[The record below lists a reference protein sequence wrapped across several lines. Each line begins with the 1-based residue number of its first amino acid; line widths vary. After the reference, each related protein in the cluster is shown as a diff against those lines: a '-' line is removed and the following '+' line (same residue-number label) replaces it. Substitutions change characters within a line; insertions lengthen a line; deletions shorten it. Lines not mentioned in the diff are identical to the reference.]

1 MGHPPNAMPDDVI
14 AVAMSYDASGRYG
27 TDAPFTNGLGGYFAG
42 GEWKLDATHNELATV
57 SNGGTK
63 PADAL
68 LTLHYD
74 NGAKKYELQQSI
86 APGEQMWVNLAD
98 LVHNRVADRKGNL
111 LPAGLTSVTYDVQDL
126 GSGLGHLMESDL
138 AVDNTW
144 GHHVR
149 GQLGNCCGVQPGSFD
164 PGVIIFDVN
173 SVLDGILGDGYNAC
187 TNVEQNVT
195 PLITD
200 WYTGN
205 SAIATASSQ
214 TAKGVSPGFT
224 TLDGQGITVDPNCTI
239 VNFQESPGSIT
250 VQPVVSITSPAPSAV
265 PVATA
270 QPGGGVVGNHEV
282 YISATCA
289 PEGKVNPEFNWSI
302 TEGSNQ
308 VELDS
313 TLTGGPTM
321 GVIGIKGGTKN
332 GVTISVTCTDKNT
345 NTTSTAQTAT
355 MTAQQPGS
363 LSIVAPDNTAEKNCT
378 VQGSA
383 GCETD
388 RTFTYQVNDT
398 NGNAMAFVDIDFWDY
413 ITTGTQNSCGV
424 NSYVVSCSGGSA
436 IPSGEQTGSC
446 KLGTTISG
454 QFPEDLSVCA
464 TVCGSVRNGKCTGSC
479 STGSTQTW
487 IVNGFPITR
496 SPTYQCNS
504 ISVQ

>member
-1 MGHPPNAMPDDVI
+1 M
-14 AVAMSYDASGRYG
+14 
-27 TDAPFTNGLGGYFAG
+27 T
-42 GEWKLDATHNELATV
+42 
-57 SNGGTK
+57 NGGTK

-144 GHHVR
+144 GRHVR
-149 GQLGNCCGVQPGSFD
+149 GGLGNCCGVQGGSFD

-200 WYTGN
+200 WYVGN

-250 VQPVVSITSPAPSAV
+250 VLNVNITIQSSGTIPTANTARGEYQGVTGTYNLGNITDVLTDSCFIGYQATGALDPSTYAGTV
-265 PVATA
+265 TLVRT
-270 QPGGGVVGNHEV
+270 
-282 YISATCA
+282 
-289 PEGKVNPEFNWSI
+289 K
-302 TEGSNQ
+302 EGS
-308 VELDS
+308 VY
-313 TLTGGPTM
+313 GGPLGETLLNSYPP
-321 GVIGIKGGTKN
+321 GTDDTSNPAFEVTTPTNGAVYDLDAPGATPPEDQIGRERMNFYENAQLPDGTYVAN
-332 GVTISVTCTDKNT
+332 EVGFYVRFSCIWES
-345 NTTSTAQTAT
+345 S
-355 MTAQQPGS
+355 GS
-363 LSIVAPDNTAEKNCT
+363 AFFDQ
-378 VQGSA
+378 VQGDNVL
-383 GCETD
+383 G
-388 RTFTYQVNDT
+388 
-398 NGNAMAFVDIDFWDY
+398 M
-413 ITTGTQNSCGV
+413 
-424 NSYVVSCSGGSA
+424 
-436 IPSGEQTGSC
+436 
-446 KLGTTISG
+446 GTTK
-454 QFPEDLSVCA
+454 
-464 TVCGSVRNGKCTGSC
+464 T
-479 STGSTQTW
+479 TW
-487 IVNGFPITR
+487 NL
-496 SPTYQCNS
+496 Q
-504 ISVQ
+504 